1 MVARR
6 ASEKDSALGV
16 KGETDGGRSARGA
29 GWKNSRSRGTAL
41 RHGSHASTPITRD
54 SLTIGLP
61 LAVTEIYR
69 KAVRRGVELGRF
81 AIPRSALTR
90 EGRVAR

>member
-1 MVARR
+1 VNGGFGELPRR
-6 ASEKDSALGV
+6 IALGV
-16 KGETDGGRSARGA
+16 KGETDGGRSTRGG
-29 GWKNSRSRGTAL
+29 GWKNSRSRGTAP

-69 KAVRRGVELGRF
+69 KA
-81 AIPRSALTR
+81 AASD
-90 EGRVAR
+90 